1 MDPEATVRAYYDAL
15 RAGEPLGRFF
25 AARDDVVKFGVGERL
40 QGTGVAA
47 GLREQTATT
56 EDWRVE
62 SRRLLVGRLADLP
75 GVAPSGADARDAAWF
90 SDDVFVAW
98 TDVADGEEYA
108 YDTRWSGSLV
118 PPAAVGADGEAWRFV
133 GMHVSVPEGG

>member
-40 QGTGVAA
+40 QGTGVVA
-47 GLREQTATT
+47 GLREQTAATD
-56 EDWRVE
+56 DWRVD

-75 GVAPSGADARDAAWF
+75 GVDDADDPARDAAGC
-90 SDDVFVAW
+90 SDGVFVAW
-98 TDVADGEEYA
+98 RDEAGGDEYA
-108 YDTRWSGSLV
+108 YDTRWSGTLV
-118 PPAAVGADGEAWRFV
+118 PPAAAGADGDAWRFV
-133 GMHVSVPEGG
+133 GMHVSVPEGR